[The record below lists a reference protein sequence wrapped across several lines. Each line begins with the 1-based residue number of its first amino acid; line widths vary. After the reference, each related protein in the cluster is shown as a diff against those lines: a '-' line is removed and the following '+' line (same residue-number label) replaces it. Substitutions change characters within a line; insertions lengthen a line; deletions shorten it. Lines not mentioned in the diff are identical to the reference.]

1 MERVLKTVEGGAG
14 AQIIDLAFQ
23 SPPPR
28 PGQGSPVPA
37 HLRGAG
43 APRGGD
49 VPVPVGSVPHPFGPG
64 NSSAGIGDGGCVD
77 VLDDVDTLLMSID
90 SCNDGAPDRGEGGED
105 VVETGGE
112 GGSGAVATEGGGSN
126 LDSSVIP
133 WMDRYESTERL
144 LKQLEETL
152 SLMEA
157 RGVNLSSAWELANTA
172 RSLLDSAD
180 VIMALIYANRALRL
194 ALEVHRLHDGLG
206 GTAS

>member
-1 MERVLKTVEGGAG
+1 MERVLKTVEGGAI
-14 AQIIDLAFQ
+14 APIIDLAFQ
-23 SPPPR
+23 KAPPGP
-28 PGQGSPVPA
+28 
-37 HLRGAG
+37 G
-43 APRGGD
+43 APRRGV
-49 VPVPVGSVPHPFGPG
+49 VPAPVSTVPHPFSPAP
-64 NSSAGIGDGGCVD
+64 SQAGVGDNGCVD
-77 VLDDVDTLLMSID
+77 VLDDVDSLLMTID
-90 SCNDGAPDRGEGGED
+90 ACQDGTGERGGDAG
-105 VVETGGE
+105 GGE
-112 GGSGAVATEGGGSN
+112 GGSEGSGEVAADGPSSN
-126 LDSSVIP
+126 LDSSIIP

-152 SLMEA
+152 RLMEA

>member
-1 MERVLKTVEGGAG
+1 
-14 AQIIDLAFQ
+14 
-23 SPPPR
+23 
-28 PGQGSPVPA
+28 
-37 HLRGAG
+37 
-43 APRGGD
+43 
-49 VPVPVGSVPHPFGPG
+49 
-64 NSSAGIGDGGCVD
+64 
-77 VLDDVDTLLMSID
+77 MSID
-90 SCNDGAPDRGEGGED
+90 SCHDAAPDRDGGGD
-105 VVETGGE
+105 GAVETGGD
-112 GGSGAVATEGGGSN
+112 GGSGEVAVEGGGSN

-152 SLMEA
+152 QLMEA

>member
-1 MERVLKTVEGGAG
+1 MER
-14 AQIIDLAFQ
+14 AFLPAPG
-23 SPPPR
+23 SPASGDVR
-28 PGQGSPVPA
+28 PVPA
-37 HLRGAG
+37 RGPG
-43 APRGGD
+43 APRRSAA
-49 VPVPVGSVPHPFGPG
+49 PVPVGRAPSYGPG
-64 NSSAGIGDGGCVD
+64 PSRVGGGGTECVD
-77 VLDDVDTLLMSID
+77 VLGDVDSLLMSID
-90 SCNDGAPDRGEGGED
+90 TCHDGAPEGGEGSGD
-105 VVETGGE
+105 AIEAGGE
-112 GGSGAVATEGGGSN
+112 EGSGEVVAEGGGSN
-126 LDSSVIP
+126 MDSSVIP

-152 SLMEA
+152 RLMEA